1 MSQVADSLLDLQGVR
16 AAFVIANCGENEA
29 GSSARSDGTINV
41 QMIMEKMGGGGHM
54 SAAAMQKTRGKVAD
68 LKNDLLEATIEY
80 FKEDSEDESNS

>member
-1 MSQVADSLLDLQGVR
+1 
-16 AAFVIANCGENEA
+16 
-29 GSSARSDGTINV
+29 
-41 QMIMEKMGGGGHM
+41 MIMEKMGGGGHM